1 MKKQTRFILLI
12 GDLIALF
19 LFVLV
24 GEWSHGLSQ
33 TNLLTTF
40 LPLAGLWLIAGG
52 LLGAF
57 LPPEGVNLRSL
68 FSKAINCW
76 LIVVPLGLF
85 IRALLQSSSVIIV
98 PFMAAALGFSG
109 LFVLTWR
116 LVFYFF
122 WRFAESG

>member
-1 MKKQTRFILLI
+1 MRKHTRFLLPM

-33 TNLLTTF
+33 TNLFKTF

-57 LPPEGVNLRSL
+57 PSSEDVNWRSL
-68 FSKAINCW
+68 LGNAINCW
-76 LIVVPLGLF
+76 LVVVPLGLF
-85 IRALLQSSSVIIV
+85 IRALWQSSPVIIV
-98 PFMAAALGFSG
+98 SFMAAALGFSG

-116 LVFYFF
+116 MIFNFC
-122 WRFAESG
+122 WRFAK